1 MGRDGRVQGGEG
13 MISIVIPVWN
23 QHEMTLDC
31 LRAVRENTTDYEI
44 VVVDNGSSPA
54 FAREPQSLDTIL
66 RNETNLGFPVAVN
79 QGIRAAKGDVIVLLN
94 NDVIVTPGA
103 INRLADLLSDYAITA
118 PVANYCAGLQ
128 QEATLPT
135 YNDDAGLYEVAKDW
149 AEQNKGKVREVN
161 FVIGF
166 CMAFKKSLFDEIGP
180 LDESLWPCC
189 GEEVDWCYRAR
200 VAGHK
205 IGIACDVY
213 VHHIGSQTFKK
224 MEDEGLVEYWHVCRR
239 NDMHLEKK
247 WGKNFWSRQ
256 VGEIEGPYELDI
268 HPEKLRLNL
277 GCSTYYIPGFVN
289 IDTNP
294 NRHPDLI
301 ADVLNLPYGPNMI
314 DEIYAGHLLEHLTWD
329 EGQAALKHWW
339 TLMKRGAEIR
349 ITVPNFDLLAK
360 RYLDNPTPDNMRF
373 MNDWYIYSYVQES
386 HHRYTYGPALLREA
400 MKLAGFGDIEEV
412 PQDCP
417 LFTANVD
424 DQISYKGIK

>member
-1 MGRDGRVQGGEG
+1 ML
-13 MISIVIPVWN
+13 SIIIPVYN
-23 QHEMTLDC
+23 QHEMTRDC
-31 LRAVRENTTDYEI
+31 LEAVRANTQDFELVI
-44 VVVDNGSSPA
+44 IDNGSLPKLNINDIA
-54 FAREPQSLDTIL
+54 GDVEVLI

-103 INRLADLLSDYAITA
+103 LNRLGDLLSDYSIVA

-128 QEATLPT
+128 QEAVLPT
-135 YNDDAGLYEVAKDW
+135 YQNEQELFAVAEKWMKDHAGKI
-149 AEQNKGKVREVN
+149 REVN

-166 CMAFKKSLFDEIGP
+166 AMAFKKSLFDEIGP
-180 LDESLWPCC
+180 FDESLWPCC

-205 IGIACDVY
+205 IAVACDVY
-213 VHHIGSQTFKK
+213 IHHIGSQTFKA
-224 MEDEGLVEYWHVCRR
+224 MEEKGEVEYMHVCRR

-247 WGKNFWSRQ
+247 WGKNFWGRQ
-256 VGEIEGPYELDI
+256 VGPIEGPYELDI
-268 HPEKLRLNL
+268 QPDKVRLNL
-277 GCSTYYIPGFVN
+277 GCSTYYIPGFTN
-289 IDTNP
+289 IDQFEKF
-294 NRHPDLI
+294 HPDLV
-301 ADVLNLPYGPNMI
+301 ADVRNLPYGPDTV

-339 TLMKRGAEIR
+339 TVLKKGGVIR

-360 RYLDNPTPDNMRF
+360 RYLAAPTAAAMRF
-373 MNDWYIYSYVQES
+373 MNDWYIYSYVQDS
-386 HHRYTYGPALLREA
+386 HHRYTYGPALLKEA
-400 MKLAGFGDIEEV
+400 MTLAGFGDIEEV

-424 DQISYKGIK
+424 DQISYKGVK